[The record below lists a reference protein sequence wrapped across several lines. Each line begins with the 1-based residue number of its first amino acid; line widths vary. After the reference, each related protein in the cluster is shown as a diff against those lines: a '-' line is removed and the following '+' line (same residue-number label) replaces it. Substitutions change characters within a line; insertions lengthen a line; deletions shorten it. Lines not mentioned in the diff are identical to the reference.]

1 MPDEIEKNSANRIL
15 PESDTARSAADET
28 QASDVDSGAD
38 KNRSDSADSSARV
51 ERGKKSVWI
60 SAAVVAACMI
70 SIVVALLVIFVPNDG
85 KSSSSHVKIDND
97 TTVSASELDIKLI
110 REKLECRTIGPDG
123 FMTVTDGS
131 SIPKD
136 FSHSD
141 ENIFGI
147 NSALLIGPRC
157 YFEAH
162 MAISNNKP
170 YAFEYWLEI
179 VPGGDKKLL
188 ADQLELTVTVD
199 GKTVVK
205 RTLGDR
211 STTATLSSAQSGDIS
226 RFVVKLEYLDDAN
239 NNATQNSTLTFDMTV
254 HVRSI

>member
-1 MPDEIEKNSANRIL
+1 
-15 PESDTARSAADET
+15 
-28 QASDVDSGAD
+28 
-38 KNRSDSADSSARV
+38 
-51 ERGKKSVWI
+51 
-60 SAAVVAACMI
+60 
-70 SIVVALLVIFVPNDG
+70 
-85 KSSSSHVKIDND
+85 
-97 TTVSASELDIKLI
+97 
-110 REKLECRTIGPDG
+110 
-123 FMTVTDGS
+123 
-131 SIPKD
+131 
-136 FSHSD
+136 
-141 ENIFGI
+141 
-147 NSALLIGPRC
+147 
-157 YFEAH
+157 